1 MARKK
6 TTDGAGWLVFFYSIP
21 AKPAAGRVKVWR
33 RLAKAGAVQLK
44 GAVYVLPFTEEHYEL
59 FQWLASE
66 VAAMD
71 GEAGFIRAA
80 RIETMKDA
88 ELIAMFDR
96 QREDAYQS
104 IGRKL
109 DETRRKLD
117 AVRNASGTL
126 KDNAIPA
133 AVDRLLR
140 EFEEIWKTDFFSS
153 GAGVGMRKR
162 IKELSEELAE
172 LAGGGRVETVAR
184 VVPRAVGDY
193 QGRLWVTRRRPF
205 IDRMA
210 SAWLVRRFIDKDA
223 VFEFAD
229 DPGMEGLPVDAVTY
243 DVPGGEFTHVGD
255 FCTFEVIVKSF
266 GLKDK
271 PLGTVAGI
279 VHELDVRDDRYTN
292 PAAAGVEAILSGI
305 RDTASD
311 DTDALERGM
320 AVFEMLYVTI
330 SQQTKG

>member
-6 TTDGAGWLVFFYSIP
+6 TTDGAGWLLFFYSIP

-59 FQWLASE
+59 FQWLVSE

-71 GEAGFIRAA
+71 GEAAFIRTA

-96 QREDAYQS
+96 QREEAYRA

-109 DETRRKLD
+109 NEVRRRLD
-117 AVRNASGTL
+117 AVRNASGAL
-126 KDNAIPA
+126 KDSAIPA
-133 AVDRLLR
+133 AVDRLSR

-153 GAGVGMRKR
+153 GAGIGMRKR
-162 IKELSEELAE
+162 IKEMTEELAG
-172 LAGGGRVETVAR
+172 LSDGGKVEAVAR
-184 VVPRAVGDY
+184 VVPRRIEDY
-193 QGRLWVTRRRPF
+193 QGRQWVTRRRPF

-223 VFEFAD
+223 VFAFAD
-229 DPGMEGLPVDAVTY
+229 ESGMERLPGGSVTY
-243 DVPGGEFTHVGD
+243 DVPGGEFTHVGGL
-255 FCTFEVIVKSF
+255 CTFEAIIKSF

-271 PLGTVAGI
+271 PLSTVAGI
-279 VHELDVRDDRYTN
+279 VHQLDVRDDRYTN
-292 PAAAGVEAILSGI
+292 PAAPGVEAILSGI
-305 RDTASD
+305 RDTAGD

-320 AVFEMLYVTI
+320 AVFEMLYVSV
-330 SQQTKG
+330 SQHGKV